1 MTPDTRCA
9 RQFRHRSWDREPA
22 CGGISSPCSVP
33 RKAEPKEP
41 ARYRSAG
48 CLRELFE
55 PVPSPWRLCAPGP
68 RCPELLAAT
77 LGLNPL
83 HVEARAPTDGHAVAI
98 NNAGCGLN
106 PLHVEARAPTLPSAR
121 SVSSTT
127 CRHVLYACPNSVWQD
142 LRFQPMSTVQNRP
155 ICPVFNS
162 FRPSARMSLK
172 FVEVHNPHKQKPL
185 TN

>member
-83 HVEARAPTDGHAVAI
+83 HVG
-98 NNAGCGLN
+98 
-106 PLHVEARAPTLPSAR
+106 ARAPTLPSAR